1 MNDLVHVIKHSS
13 LSAYADDTQI
23 SYAHSEPAKV
33 EEAINKDLA
42 NVDKWCEENGMKRNT
57 SKYQAI
63 VMGKSQVK
71 PKFHCENAI
80 VPITEDF
87 EMLGV
92 TVDDKMKF
100 EKHIAKVCRKISQRV
115 AVLKRMK
122 KMLPL
127 ETRKRLYRAFIIS
140 HFNYCSETWHF
151 CSKNDTAKL
160 EKANERAL
168 RFVFNEKQTPYC
180 ELLNKIGLPSFAN
193 QRLVN
198 IVCTVFTAINNEHAP
213 TSVKKLIEFRNT
225 KYDLR
230 GSDILKLL
238 KANTSYSSKSC
249 CGNTIQFL

>member
-13 LSAYADDTQI
+13 LSAYVNDTQI
-23 SYAHSEPAKV
+23 SYAYPYIHSDPAKV
-33 EEAINKDLA
+33 EKAINENFS

-127 ETRKRLYRAFIIS
+127 ETRKRLYCAFIIP
-140 HFNYCSETWHF
+140 HYNYCSET
-151 CSKNDTAKL
+151 
-160 EKANERAL
+160 
-168 RFVFNEKQTPYC
+168 
-180 ELLNKIGLPSFAN
+180 
-193 QRLVN
+193 
-198 IVCTVFTAINNEHAP
+198 
-213 TSVKKLIEFRNT
+213 
-225 KYDLR
+225 
-230 GSDILKLL
+230 
-238 KANTSYSSKSC
+238 
-249 CGNTIQFL
+249 